1 MKSLLRTAAQ
11 LLFVIAAVALF
22 AGGRLITT
30 LRGTER
36 ARAEM
41 AGIGMAVLC
50 AGLGAWAKSGAD
62 HFDQDKK

>member
-50 AGLGAWAKSGAD
+50 AGLGAWAKSGAG
-62 HFDQDKK
+62 HFEDKK